1 MLGAMGWMMLAD
13 PQVSE
18 TNATCTSMGLD
29 QVSGPDM
36 GVETIYFFEFP

>member
-1 MLGAMGWMMLAD
+1 MMGAMGGMMPAG

-18 TNATCTSMGLD
+18 TNATCMSMGLD